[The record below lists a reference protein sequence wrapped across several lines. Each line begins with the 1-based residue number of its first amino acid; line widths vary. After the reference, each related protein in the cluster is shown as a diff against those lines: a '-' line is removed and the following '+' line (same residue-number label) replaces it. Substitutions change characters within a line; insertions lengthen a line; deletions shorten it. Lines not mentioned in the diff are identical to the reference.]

1 VDGFRPNGAPP
12 TTIAK
17 PFYSSPNLAKQ
28 LTEDAAYWQRLS
40 TVMDRVL
47 ALPGEDAEP

>member
-1 VDGFRPNGAPP
+1 MG
-12 TTIAK
+12 
-17 PFYSSPNLAKQ
+17 NLRQQSQSQVLFDHRGRKQ

-47 ALPGEDAEP
+47 ALSGEEAEP